1 MIIQVEMDPHEVAEL
16 EERVR
21 LASDLESV
29 TAKVQGDVQ
38 PNLQPDLNF

>member
-1 MIIQVEMDPHEVAEL
+1 MAIQVDMYPHEVAEL

-29 TAKVQGDVQ
+29 TAKVQRDVQ
-38 PNLQPDLNF
+38 PNLQLDLNF